1 MASPCFPNQCCRG
14 GIPCFEIHKRVDCAR
29 PCVSSDK
36 HIWYRAVTG
45 TEVTITKAGC
55 TRWGGTTM
63 PCHPTLLTFLH
74 VFVLLSPLNGCSVE
88 GTPTS
93 ALQRQG
99 WGDPPLPPVTMG
111 NTTLTPSRPP
121 PPRHRHLHTPSACD
135 LRHCQRLFANY
146 KLPANPTRR
155 RRRYTSCGGDSAQST
170 NNSPRGMR
178 RSPPWPTTERS
189 PLRFIVRCS
198 FLSQGTRRGSGYGDC
213 YACMEA
219 RGCRFGQKCQDN
231 SRLRIFFLFHRLH
244 LRCLLYT
251 SPSPRD

>member
-1 MASPCFPNQCCRG
+1 M
-14 GIPCFEIHKRVDCAR
+14 
-29 PCVSSDK
+29 
-36 HIWYRAVTG
+36 
-45 TEVTITKAGC
+45 
-55 TRWGGTTM
+55 
-63 PCHPTLLTFLH
+63 
-74 VFVLLSPLNGCSVE
+74 
-88 GTPTS
+88 
-93 ALQRQG
+93 
-99 WGDPPLPPVTMG
+99 
-111 NTTLTPSRPP
+111 
-121 PPRHRHLHTPSACD
+121 HTPSACD

-244 LRCLLYT
+244 LRVELSVTVPVVQCTLT
-251 SPSPRD
+251 DMARSHVATEPSTVFFVGQFLMGKKKIAPWGPGGKVLSRGIIWRQGRGTF